1 MKNMNDDKSRTATPS
16 LNTWWKRNRLSREMH
31 GLNDYML
38 ADIGIRRDEIPLI
51 VEKSFPRVRIM
62 DVLAGWLDTWIETRT
77 NRQAARE
84 LATFDDRML
93 ADIGLGRSDIS
104 AIEKGYY
111 PVRHLTSLPIFG
123 TGVNGFS
130 NTDAVNDDH
139 QRAA

>member
-1 MKNMNDDKSRTATPS
+1 MKNINDDKLRTTTLS
-16 LNTWWKRNRLSREMH
+16 LGTWLKRAKLSREMH

-38 ADIGIRRDEIPLI
+38 ADIGIVRDEIPLI
-51 VEKSFPRVRIM
+51 VEKSFPRVRLM
-62 DVLAGWLDTWIETRT
+62 DVFAGWVDRWVEARA

-84 LATFDDRML
+84 LAAFDDRML

-111 PVRHLTSLPIFG
+111 PVRHLTSLPFMG
-123 TGVNGFS
+123 SGVTGFTNA
-130 NTDAVNDDH
+130 DAVNDDH